1 MRVLF
6 RVQLLNKQSVFLI
19 IIKLIKEK
27 LTLNIFVFF
36 VFDHMPVYGL
46 GVEEVEGLD
55 RE

>member
-6 RVQLLNKQSVFLI
+6 RVQLLKQAI
-19 IIKLIKEK
+19 IIKKIKEK